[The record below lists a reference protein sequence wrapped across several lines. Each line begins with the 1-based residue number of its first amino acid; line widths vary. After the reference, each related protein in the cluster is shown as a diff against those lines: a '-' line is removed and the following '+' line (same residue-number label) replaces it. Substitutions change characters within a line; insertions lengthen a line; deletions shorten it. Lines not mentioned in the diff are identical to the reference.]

1 MKELVVKKRERNN
14 TIQILRALAII
25 AVVMIHTCPNG
36 EWQIVCRPFINF
48 SVGLFLFL
56 SGYLTKTENDNW
68 SGFCKKRIIR
78 VLVPYIIWTL
88 IYSLPSLVNGN
99 ILNVLKNILT
109 AKAAVPLYYIFV
121 YIQFVILTP
130 FLGRLAKSKYCH
142 LGWFVAPIAILA
154 FKYYPMLAGVEVNK
168 FVELFWSD
176 CCLGWFTFY
185 YLGLVLGN
193 KIIERNFS
201 IKTLSI
207 LYAISLIIQMCEGY
221 GWFMLGSGNCGT
233 QIKFSSLL
241 STSLFLMIVYVILKK
256 QTVNI
261 KSRFLTL
268 LGDYS
273 FGVYLCHVMIMM
285 LLGQLPYYNLIP
297 FPLNSVIVLS
307 ISLVF
312 CLLGS
317 KVIGEKLCGW
327 AGLK

>member
-312 CLLGS
+312 H
-317 KVIGEKLCGW
+317 
-327 AGLK
+327 